1 MCFLFDSVCYGD
13 DSDISY
19 CLRYDRNVR
28 RISRNRRW
36 SLFFYYYLGIYFFY
50 YFYCYWLYIFFI
62 VFIVI
67 EVFNLYII
75 FFILYF

>member
-19 CLRYDRNVR
+19 CLRYDRNVW
-28 RISRNRRW
+28 RISRNRSW

-50 YFYCYWLYIFFI
+50 YFFVIGYI
-62 VFIVI
+62 
-67 EVFNLYII
+67 
-75 FFILYF
+75 YFLLFLL